1 MSLNTINGVVNQ
13 IQRQAGQVS
22 AMQNQL
28 ALTGSNDT
36 ENKTQFSD
44 VLFNSLN
51 NISQL
56 QNQAKQGSEDYLAG
70 VPGVGL
76 NDVMV
81 SMQKSSVAL
90 NLGVQ
95 VRNKM
100 VSAYQDIMNM
110 GV

>member
-22 AMQNQL
+22 AMQNQF
-28 ALTGSNDT
+28 APTGTNDT

>member
-28 ALTGSNDT
+28 TPTGTNDT

-51 NISQL
+51 NISQP

>member
-28 ALTGSNDT
+28 ALTGTNDT

>member
-13 IQRQAGQVS
+13 IQRQADQVS
-22 AMQNQL
+22 AMQNL
-28 ALTGSNDT
+28 PGLTEANNT

-56 QNQAKQGSEDYLAG
+56 QNQSRQGAEDYLTG

>member
-22 AMQNQL
+22 AMQNL
-28 ALTGSNDT
+28 SGSAEANNT